1 MDSGGGDA
9 AGRAAA
15 VEKQKSEAIAQI
27 NAMFGIEDP
36 NLPGEPQAN
45 QFMRGGTAPRYA
57 QPAAGLSAVF
67 QPSVGGT
74 LDETGLA
81 KAKDDWT
88 NHFNVAGN
96 KTSRENFYT
105 KIGEDLKTLNMKK
118 ASEQK
123 EIADRETEFQLARQ
137 GLDFG
142 SVDVDQKAL
151 LKRKYDEGLREAS
164 LGADQVVSKART
176 NDEGSRMSAIDRIVN
191 GMDATSA
198 MGTATQSLETNRR
211 NSAID
216 AALGTTGDIFDNA
229 GLIYQT
235 DRSLK
240 RQKAA
245 IPFYQQAA
253 ASGGGYQGTV
263 SGKG

>member
-9 AGRAAA
+9 AARAER
-15 VEKQKSEAIAQI
+15 VEKEKKAAIAQI

-45 QFMRGGTAPRYA
+45 QFMRGGTPVRYV
-57 QPAAGLSAVF
+57 QDMAGTSARYM
-67 QPSVGGT
+67 PGVGGV

-88 NHFNVAGN
+88 KRFNVAGN
-96 KTSRENFYT
+96 KASREGFYT
-105 KIGEDLKTLNMKK
+105 KIGQDLKDLNMKK
-118 ASEQK
+118 AAEQK

-137 GLDFG
+137 GLDYG
-142 SVDVDQKAL
+142 SADVDQKAL
-151 LKRKYDEGLREAS
+151 LGRKFDEGLREAS

-176 NDEGSRMSAIDRIVN
+176 NDEAARMSAIDRIVN

-216 AALGTTGDIFDNA
+216 AALGTTGDIFENA

-235 DRSLK
+235 DKALK
-240 RQKAA
+240 RQKSML
-245 IPFYQQAA
+245 PFYQRA
-253 ASGGGYQGTV
+253 ASSGGYQGTV
-263 SGKG
+263 SGKES